1 MNTATLPAW
10 SVIAGDAVRHRQ
22 DIHEHLRKWGAKL
35 HVGVFKTTARLHVQ
49 APPDHGYPS
58 MWLAAMDAAGRGYR
72 LRLASVAG
80 QASTQRD
87 IGEAAADDLWDAV
100 AASWAFVRW
109 YAALP
114 VKHSPGVEH
123 VIAELHAAG
132 RWLADYPVAVA
143 GHDAAIAGL
152 FAMGSQPHD

>member
-1 MNTATLPAW
+1 MSTATLPAW

-22 DIHEHLRKWGAKL
+22 DIHEHLRKWGAML
-35 HVGVFKTTARLHVQ
+35 HVKLANR
-49 APPDHGYPS
+49 GYPS
-58 MWLAAMDAAGRGYR
+58 MWLSAMDAAGRGYR

-80 QASTQRD
+80 QTSTQRD
-87 IGEAAADDLWDAV
+87 IGEATADDLWDAV

-109 YAALP
+109 AIAE
-114 VKHSPGVEH
+114 KADGAPGVEH

-143 GHDAAIAGL
+143 GHDAAINRL
-152 FAMGSQPHD
+152 FAMGSHPHD